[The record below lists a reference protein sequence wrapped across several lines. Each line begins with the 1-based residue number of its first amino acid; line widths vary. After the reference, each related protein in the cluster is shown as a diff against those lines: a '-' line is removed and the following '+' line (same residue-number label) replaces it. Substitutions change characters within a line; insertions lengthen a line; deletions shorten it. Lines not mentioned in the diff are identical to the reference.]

1 MPKRPDREIMGDN
14 NDSFT
19 IDSHDPNSNTKVVVH
34 RSGSIEVQRF
44 PNQEYQDKYETIA
57 RTDQVATS
65 APYKTLHS
73 DDLLNNT
80 IASAA
85 AASASM
91 TDAKA
96 STFQPYSATGTSQ
109 IAGLSYLP
117 CGPCR
122 RRFGSWKSNV
132 PNIHRSVSS
141 WRTI

>member
-19 IDSHDPNSNTKVVVH
+19 IDSQDPNSNTKVVVH

-57 RTDQVATS
+57 RTDQVATES

-96 STFQPYSATGTSQ
+96 STFQPYSATGNVTNSR
-109 IAGLSYLP
+109 AVLSAL
-117 CGPCR
+117 R
-122 RRFGSWKSNV
+122 ALQEKIGS
-132 PNIHRSVSS
+132 
-141 WRTI
+141 